1 MDIFVPPEGDF
12 RRHFFERNNMEHTE
26 QFQQEIAPFFW
37 VNLDGGRASVCLNV
51 GTYLQEVFDTRA
63 DEGFEGNGYDWGSL
77 AQVFL
82 DEKCPELSVHIDFD
96 PEASMFCA
104 FSSNTAALADF
115 IRRFKAA
122 CEDRSLILDLFSR
135 AELD

>member
-1 MDIFVPPEGDF
+1 MRGL
-12 RRHFFERNNMEHTE
+12 R
-26 QFQQEIAPFFW
+26 
-37 VNLDGGRASVCLNV
+37 
-51 GTYLQEVFDTRA
+51 
-63 DEGFEGNGYDWGSL
+63 GNGYDWGSL